1 MFFEIKNWKNKVA
14 LEEFRKKKK
23 EVLNLVNLDKLS
35 NFSFLHQEKKILK
48 KKILECSELFSNY
61 EKIVLLGTGGSS
73 LGCKAILEAGN
84 NNRVV
89 FIENIDPDYVIKKIS
104 KVKKKKILL
113 LIISKSGETTEVL
126 SLYQIIINYFSDLF
140 NSKKNILIITEK
152 KNSFLYR
159 IAKSEDIKLIEH
171 NPKIGGRF
179 SCFSETALIPLKL
192 AGLNSFYIKNL
203 ADKTFNKCIK
213 EDNYSFSE
221 NIVALNSLINK
232 KKYKCH
238 VVLSYQESIKS
249 LILWY
254 RQLWAESLGKNRKG
268 IHFIAATGSIDQ
280 HSQLQMWLNGPDNLF
295 YTIILPRKR
304 KGDFK
309 LKDNNKIIP
318 SYLNKKTLG
327 NILNTMGLAT
337 YKELVKAGRP
347 VRLIYLDDDSLYPS
361 IKLMSYLMLE
371 VAVLGKFIGINPF
384 DQPAVESVKIL
395 TKNLLIKNEKY

>member
-1 MFFEIKNWKNKVA
+1 ME
-14 LEEFRKKKK
+14 
-23 EVLNLVNLDKLS
+23 S
-35 NFSFLHQEKKILK
+35 
-48 KKILECSELFSNY
+48 
-61 EKIVLLGTGGSS
+61 
-73 LGCKAILEAGN
+73 GN

-238 VVLSYQESIKS
+238 VVLSY
-249 LILWY
+249 
-254 RQLWAESLGKNRKG
+254 
-268 IHFIAATGSIDQ
+268 
-280 HSQLQMWLNGPDNLF
+280 
-295 YTIILPRKR
+295 
-304 KGDFK
+304 
-309 LKDNNKIIP
+309 
-318 SYLNKKTLG
+318 
-327 NILNTMGLAT
+327 
-337 YKELVKAGRP
+337 
-347 VRLIYLDDDSLYPS
+347 
-361 IKLMSYLMLE
+361 
-371 VAVLGKFIGINPF
+371 
-384 DQPAVESVKIL
+384 
-395 TKNLLIKNEKY
+395 

>member
-140 NSKKNILIITEK
+140 KSKKNILIIT
-152 KNSFLYR
+152 
-159 IAKSEDIKLIEH
+159 
-171 NPKIGGRF
+171 
-179 SCFSETALIPLKL
+179 
-192 AGLNSFYIKNL
+192 
-203 ADKTFNKCIK
+203 
-213 EDNYSFSE
+213 
-221 NIVALNSLINK
+221 
-232 KKYKCH
+232 
-238 VVLSYQESIKS
+238 
-249 LILWY
+249 
-254 RQLWAESLGKNRKG
+254 
-268 IHFIAATGSIDQ
+268 
-280 HSQLQMWLNGPDNLF
+280 
-295 YTIILPRKR
+295 
-304 KGDFK
+304 
-309 LKDNNKIIP
+309 
-318 SYLNKKTLG
+318 
-327 NILNTMGLAT
+327 
-337 YKELVKAGRP
+337 
-347 VRLIYLDDDSLYPS
+347 
-361 IKLMSYLMLE
+361 
-371 VAVLGKFIGINPF
+371 
-384 DQPAVESVKIL
+384 
-395 TKNLLIKNEKY
+395 